1 MLPRK
6 SDGAVCPVIYAFGD
20 LISTQED
27 SQNLI
32 GGQLTVTYEKN
43 ANGKVKFSD
52 MKFKPT
58 VTYYETE
65 GKNIHVQMLK
75 NLTDYMA
82 QQSRTW
88 EKTDGEFTPGYA
100 KKVVNQSIP
109 QKYQDWT

>member
-52 MKFKPT
+52 MKFKLT
-58 VTYYETE
+58 VTYYETA

-75 NLTDYMA
+75 KFYRLYGTAKPDM
-82 QQSRTW
+82 
-88 EKTDGEFTPGYA
+88 EKNG
-100 KKVVNQSIP
+100 
-109 QKYQDWT
+109 W